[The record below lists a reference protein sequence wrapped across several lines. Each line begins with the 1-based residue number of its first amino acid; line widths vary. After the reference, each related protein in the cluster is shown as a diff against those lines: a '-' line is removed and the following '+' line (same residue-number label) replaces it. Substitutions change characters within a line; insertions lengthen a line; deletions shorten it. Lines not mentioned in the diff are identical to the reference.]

1 MANTVVDF
9 WRMVWKEHSP
19 VIVMITKLM
28 EKSRTKCELYF
39 PVDPGATEMYG
50 DISVTV
56 TSIVVKDGYV
66 IRHFILQVNHKIF
79 FLTLTFA
86 VFTLKHL
93 KKYFIR
99 QAYDPFNFFIIE
111 KL

>member
-39 PVDPGATEMYG
+39 PIDPGATEMYG

-66 IRHFILQVNHKIF
+66 IRHFILQVN
-79 FLTLTFA
+79 LTSTLVDISSKMS
-86 VFTLKHL
+86 VFKFVAHCL
-93 KKYFIR
+93 YFVIYF
-99 QAYDPFNFFIIE
+99 Q
-111 KL
+111 

>member
-39 PVDPGATEMYG
+39 PIDPGATEMYG

-66 IRHFILQVNHKIF
+66 IRHFILQVN
-79 FLTLTFA
+79 LTSALVDISSKMS
-86 VFTLKHL
+86 VFKFVARCL
-93 KKYFIR
+93 YFVIYF
-99 QAYDPFNFFIIE
+99 Q
-111 KL
+111 